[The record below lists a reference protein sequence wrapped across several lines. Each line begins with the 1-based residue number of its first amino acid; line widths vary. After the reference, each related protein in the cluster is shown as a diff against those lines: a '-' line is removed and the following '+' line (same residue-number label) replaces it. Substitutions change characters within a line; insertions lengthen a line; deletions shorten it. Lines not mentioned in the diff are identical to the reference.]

1 MSTDITDGTV
11 VRYDGDRAV
20 VLYTIEPPAWV
31 GCKPYAAVRFL
42 DSGETESGVD
52 LDALEALEVKPCQHG
67 VRGTA
72 PACTALTA
80 PGEDVCPEHGGLP
93 YDA

>member
-20 VLYTIEPPAWV
+20 VVSLTDPPSWV
-31 GCKPYAAVRFL
+31 GAVAYATIRFL

-52 LDALEALEVKPCQHG
+52 IAALEVLDVKPCQHG
-67 VRGTA
+67 AAGTA
-72 PACTALTA
+72 PACRAYTA

>member
-1 MSTDITDGTV
+1 MSKLDIDDGTV

-20 VLYTIEPPAWV
+20 VVSVTEPPVRFGIA
-31 GCKPYAAVRFL
+31 PYATIRFL
-42 DSGETESGVD
+42 DSDETTTAD
-52 LDALEALEVKPCQHG
+52 LADLAVLDVKPCQHG
-67 VRGTA
+67 AAGTA
-72 PACTALTA
+72 PACREYTA

>member
-11 VRYDGDRAV
+11 VRFDGDRAV
-20 VLYTIEPPAWV
+20 VVSVTEPPAYI
-31 GCKPYAAVRFL
+31 GTAPFATVRFL
-42 DSGETESGVD
+42 DDGEVEHGVPLSD
-52 LDALEALEVKPCQHG
+52 LAVLEVKPCQHG
-67 VRGTA
+67 ARGTA
-72 PACTALTA
+72 PACSALTA

>member
-20 VLYTIEPPAWV
+20 VVSVTEPPEWLGSEPWALL
-31 GCKPYAAVRFL
+31 RFL
-42 DSGETESGVD
+42 EFDDTEEVNLAD
-52 LDALEALEVKPCQHG
+52 LEVLEVKPCQHG
-67 VRGTA
+67 ARGTA

>member
-20 VLYTIEPPAWV
+20 VVSVTEPPAFLAV
-31 GCKPYAAVRFL
+31 APYATIRFL

-52 LDALEALEVKPCQHG
+52 LDDLEALEVKPCQHG
-67 VRGTA
+67 ARGTA
-72 PACTALTA
+72 PACSALTA